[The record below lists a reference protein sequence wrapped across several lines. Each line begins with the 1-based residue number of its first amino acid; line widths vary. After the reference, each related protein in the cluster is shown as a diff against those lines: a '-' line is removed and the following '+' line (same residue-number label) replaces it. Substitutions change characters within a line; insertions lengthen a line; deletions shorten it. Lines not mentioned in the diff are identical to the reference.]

1 MSATKTPSLGRLIG
15 RGAAWSGL
23 NAVVLRL
30 GSFVMGIVVARILD
44 PTDFG
49 IFAVALT
56 VYGIVVNLSE
66 LGVSAALIREPK
78 DVDELAP
85 TVFTIALGSSSL
97 LGLAMFVTAPMLAEM
112 LGSAAAAPTLRVL
125 SLTVVL
131 SGFTAL
137 PHALLVRRFQQEKRF
152 FIDGASFLVANG
164 LLIVLALNGSGAM
177 ALAWSRV
184 LGLVVEAI
192 LLFIVVP
199 DRYLP
204 GFKKKVARQLLR
216 FGLPLTGA
224 SIVGFLI
231 GNSDYVI
238 VGHSLGATSL
248 GLYLLAYNIAGW
260 PISVLT
266 GIVGGVAMPTFARV
280 QHDAKRLSHS
290 AANALSL
297 LASIAFPVSALLFA
311 LAEPLVICVYGSK
324 WSGAVIALRA
334 LALFGALRVPIDLFN
349 SVLTASGRTR
359 ALLSIQIGWLVA
371 LLPLLI
377 VGVDRY
383 GIEGAGLAHVVV
395 SALVVLPA
403 YLLILRRAGVQSRPL
418 AGAVVRPAIASLV
431 AGAAAYA
438 IAGSGSSWTVLMV
451 GGSAGAG
458 AYLLVVGPWIR
469 RVINQA
475 RELWGSL
482 PGDREPDLGSVVA
495 E

>member
-1 MSATKTPSLGRLIG
+1 M
-15 RGAAWSGL
+15 
-23 NAVVLRL
+23 
-30 GSFVMGIVVARILD
+30 
-44 PTDFG
+44 
-49 IFAVALT
+49 
-56 VYGIVVNLSE
+56 
-66 LGVSAALIREPK
+66 
-78 DVDELAP
+78 
-85 TVFTIALGSSSL
+85 
-97 LGLAMFVTAPMLAEM
+97 
-112 LGSAAAAPTLRVL
+112 
-125 SLTVVL
+125 
-131 SGFTAL
+131 
-137 PHALLVRRFQQEKRF
+137 
-152 FIDGASFLVANG
+152 
-164 LLIVLALNGSGAM
+164 
-177 ALAWSRV
+177 
-184 LGLVVEAI
+184 
-192 LLFIVVP
+192 
-199 DRYLP
+199 
-204 GFKKKVARQLLR
+204 
-216 FGLPLTGA
+216 TGA

-266 GIVGGVAMPTFARV
+266 GIVGGVAMPAFVRV

-475 RELWGSL
+475 R
-482 PGDREPDLGSVVA
+482 RALGIASRRSRAGPRIGGCGMTVSNLSASESSPTRGRRVRAERLEGKPSVSVVVPCFNYGHFLGDSVGSA
-495 E
+495 LAQQGVDVDVLIVDDCSTDGSDEIAASFARRDAARSGSSSTRRTRDTSTRSMRVCSRSTASMS